1 MSESENRLLSLL
13 FEEGRVLKNLKF
25 FPGPEC
31 SSADQLFDAA
41 HAAISAG
48 LRAGEED
55 MIPVESVKAQ
65 SIGEL
70 VNSF

>member
-31 SSADQLFDAA
+31 SSSDELFDAA

-48 LRAGEED
+48 LKLGNED
-55 MIPVESVKAQ
+55 MIPADGVKTR